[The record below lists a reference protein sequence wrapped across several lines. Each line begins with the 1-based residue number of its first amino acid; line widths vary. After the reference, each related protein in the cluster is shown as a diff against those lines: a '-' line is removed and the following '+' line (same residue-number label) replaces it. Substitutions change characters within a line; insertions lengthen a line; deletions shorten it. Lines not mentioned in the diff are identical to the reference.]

1 MKKRKIIT
9 ITFPALI
16 MTIITIISFKNM
28 LNFNG
33 IDFKGIFIIS
43 LILLFPILFVIQG
56 IICAINHTNI
66 FLSFGVSILDF
77 IILMFVYMNESA
89 FIYNLIYLACGIIAY
104 LITKSI
110 KKGPSSKNH

>member
-1 MKKRKIIT
+1 MEKRRIIT
-9 ITFPALI
+9 ITFPALL
-16 MTIITIISFKNM
+16 MTIITIISFQNM

-43 LILLFPILFVIQG
+43 LILLFPILFIIQG
-56 IICAINHTNI
+56 ILCAISHTNV
-66 FLSFGVSILDF
+66 FLSLGVSILDF

-89 FIYNLIYLACGIIAY
+89 FIYNLIYLTCGIIAY

-110 KKGPSSKNH
+110 KKALSSKNY